1 MELVRGNCLVF
12 SHSTYPVVHPEFRRA
27 TVGRELKTG
36 GRGRQGAYSVSH
48 NEMCIGTEHE
58 VRAMAW
64 LTGSGGS
71 ELCAECGFQSQLSG
85 WQDCLKYLCFGLR
98 ACSLRPGI
106 IPTLT
111 RPDFTLRWM
120 DEPEAWLVWKAT
132 HWSQISVKKDVSISN
147 SNPANIHFIASL
159 NNGDYFLSFSFFN
172 WLKATFTNGLP
183 GLFTNTMMALSLMT
197 IFS

>member
-1 MELVRGNCLVF
+1 MIHIPYPGGGELRTQIFTPSANIIALWCLIMELVRGNCLVF
-12 SHSTYPVVHPEFRRA
+12 SQSTYPVVHPEFRRA

-85 WQDCLKYLCFGLR
+85 WPDCLKYLCFGLR
-98 ACSLRPGI
+98 ACSLRPGF
-106 IPTLT
+106 IPTLNKNGLHPQMNGWT
-111 RPDFTLRWM
+111 RGMTGV
-120 DEPEAWLVWKAT
+120 E
-132 HWSQISVKKDVSISN
+132 SN
-147 SNPANIHFIASL
+147 SLVSDLGEKKMSPFQTAILLTYISL
-159 NNGDYFLSFSFFN
+159 PL
-172 WLKATFTNGLP
+172 
-183 GLFTNTMMALSLMT
+183 
-197 IFS
+197 